1 MFFEPR
7 GLDRHP
13 AAVVRPVVFEDDRR
27 LAVDARGLDVHRL
40 RAGRRADVLGRFW
53 CVWRAVEERT
63 RELVERRAVQ
73 RRSLRLGT
81 RLRVGLGLGL
91 RFECLAFDRL
101 LRLDARARV
110 VTERRRRNRDG
121 RDQEHGRE
129 PERLPRASR
138 DGDARERAR
147 QLRRYLVG
155 RLRELIEDATDAGSK
170 VGVDEQRVRFRR
182 RFQFA
187 I

>member
-1 MFFEPR
+1 M
-7 GLDRHP
+7 
-13 AAVVRPVVFEDDRR
+13 RPVVFKDDRR
-27 LAVDARGLDVHRL
+27 LAVDDRGLDVHRL
-40 RAGRRADVLGRFW
+40 RAGRGANLLRRLW
-53 CVWRAVEERT
+53 CVGRAAEERT
-63 RELVERRAVQ
+63 WEFVERRAVQ

-91 RFECLAFDRL
+91 RLEGLAFDGL
-101 LRLDARARV
+101 LGLNARARV
-110 VTERRRRNRDG
+110 VAKRRRGNRDG

-138 DGDARERAR
+138 NGHARERTH

-155 RLRELIEDATDAGSK
+155 RLRELIEDSSEAASK